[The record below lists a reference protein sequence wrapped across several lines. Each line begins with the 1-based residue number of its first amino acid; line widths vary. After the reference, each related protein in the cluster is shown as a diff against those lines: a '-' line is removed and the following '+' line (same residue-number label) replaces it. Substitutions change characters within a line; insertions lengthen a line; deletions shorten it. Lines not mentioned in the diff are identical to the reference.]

1 MVGVDSI
8 VRRIVTTQTSQAQQP
23 KRDAEKRFRRRSRVI
38 QSFNVPLRVRLNS
51 SFAAALPEGLFAHPA
66 SGAESLGS
74 VLREE

>member
-8 VRRIVTTQTSQAQQP
+8 VRRIVTEQTSQAQQP
-23 KRDAEKRFRRRSRVI
+23 KQDAEKRLWRRSRVI

-66 SGAESLGS
+66 SGGKLSGS